1 MWFSAVLRGEHSRID
16 DQTFLLPPP
25 PPKKKY
31 FICTSLVDYTLFLL
45 QNHENDYRMSSSF
58 GFKMK
63 NSEEFRPVRILK
75 LLTYN
80 LPLPHK
86 KKTYSWTNKKPPPIT
101 IKD

>member
-16 DQTFLLPPP
+16 DQTFLLSPPP
-25 PPKKKY
+25 QKKKK
-31 FICTSLVDYTLFLL
+31 ILILTSLVDYTLFLL

-86 KKTYSWTNKKPPPIT
+86 KKNIFM
-101 IKD
+101 D